1 MALLARAVPC
11 AERDRAVKEKF
22 RPDSL
27 RRSKNAHSSFCL
39 RPRTP
44 EPMPL
49 SVSRLASL
57 ALAAVLV
64 VPMGHATAQ
73 SLGALLDP
81 GQGRGGG
88 SDHVDRGQRG
98 EDRSQGMDERH
109 DRGEDHRALSDAV
122 RRVERRTGGQVLS
135 AERVPFD
142 GRNVNRVKVIDSSGR
157 VRVYM
162 DDPQPQGQ
170 DRRQPEPRD
179 DD

>member
-1 MALLARAVPC
+1 MPSRRAAARCAAVWARSTDAASWLLARAVPC

-88 SDHVDRGQRG
+88 SDHVDRG
-98 EDRSQGMDERH
+98 
-109 DRGEDHRALSDAV
+109 
-122 RRVERRTGGQVLS
+122 
-135 AERVPFD
+135 
-142 GRNVNRVKVIDSSGR
+142 
-157 VRVYM
+157 
-162 DDPQPQGQ
+162 
-170 DRRQPEPRD
+170 
-179 DD
+179 